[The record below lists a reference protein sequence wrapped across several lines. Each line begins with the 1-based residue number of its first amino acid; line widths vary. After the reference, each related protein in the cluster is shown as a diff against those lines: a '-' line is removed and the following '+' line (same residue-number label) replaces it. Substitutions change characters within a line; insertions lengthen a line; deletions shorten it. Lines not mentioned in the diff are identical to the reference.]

1 MTPIKNIFMVVYF
14 YGLRFAGKKKRKSDV
29 TNSPTSHEIDPY
41 FYLEK
46 LIYFKLSQKYLF

>member
-1 MTPIKNIFMVVYF
+1 MTPIKNIFMVGYF
-14 YGLRFAGKKKRKSDV
+14 YGLRFAEKKKSDV
-29 TNSPTSHEIDPY
+29 TNSPNSHEIDPY